1 MMSEIRATL
10 QLVSEG
16 TGCLLQHMQP
26 ATVFITDWA
35 SIRATRDSNTRGK
48 AGYLSHTKNLIF
60 YYVFSF
66 DIMG

>member
-1 MMSEIRATL
+1 MMNEIRATL

-35 SIRATRDSNTRGK
+35 SIRAMADSNPRAK
-48 AGYLSHTKNLIF
+48 AGLL
-60 YYVFSF
+60 
-66 DIMG
+66 G